1 MRIHLGVIT
10 AVLIV
15 FSTPAGAQ
23 WLKYKTPGIPR
34 TTDGKPDLNAPAP
47 RTADGKPDL
56 SGLWRENP
64 GGYAADI
71 ASDLKP
77 GEVLPWAEEL
87 YKKREAEFSKDFPGY
102 RCMPLPGF
110 FYSFGLFKIMQ
121 TPGLTAILAEASSTY
136 RQIFTDG
143 RSFPEDISPTWMGY
157 SVGHWDGDTFVVESA
172 GFNDRTW
179 LDFNGHPH
187 SEALR
192 VTERFFRKDFGHMQ
206 HQITLDDPKVFTKPV
221 TISLNTELAP
231 DTEMLETVCNENE
244 QDVKHFVV
252 TDADLKRHEIVAKL
266 PHEVLVKY
274 AGTYEPELAGPGGLR
289 RPWEIIL
296 DGDQLF
302 LKTAAAASKFPL
314 EAKSETTFSAFG
326 GSIVFSADDKGAV
339 THLVLRIVEG
349 DFKFIK
355 K

>member
-1 MRIHLGVIT
+1 M
-10 AVLIV
+10 
-15 FSTPAGAQ
+15 PAGAQ

-56 SGLWRENP
+56 SGLWRGNA

-71 ASDLKP
+71 ATDLKP
-77 GEVLPWAEEL
+77 GEVLPWAAEL

-102 RCMPLPGF
+102 HCMPLPGF

-121 TPGLTAILAEASSTY
+121 TPGLTAMLAEASSTY

-143 RSFPEDISPTWMGY
+143 RSFPEDMYTTWMGY

-172 GFNDRTW
+172 GFNDQTW

-187 SEALR
+187 TEALR

-206 HQITLDDPKVFTKPV
+206 HQVTLNDPNVFTKPV
-221 TISLNTELAP
+221 TISVNTELAP
-231 DTEMLETVCNENE
+231 DTDMLETVCNENE
-244 QDVKHFVV
+244 QSVKHFVV
-252 TDADLKRHEIVAKL
+252 TDADLKRHENIAKL

-274 AGTYEPELAGPGGLR
+274 TGTYESELPRTGGLG
-289 RPWEIIL
+289 RPFEISL
-296 DGDQLF
+296 EGDQLF
-302 LKTAAAASKFPL
+302 LKMAGAPSKLPL

-326 GSIVFSADDKGAV
+326 GSIIFFADDKGAI
-339 THLVLRIVEG
+339 THLVLQIVEG
-349 DFKFIK
+349 DFRFIK

>member
-10 AVLIV
+10 AVLII
-15 FSTPAGAQ
+15 FSMPAGAQ

-34 TTDGKPDLNAPAP
+34 TADGKPDLNAPAP

-56 SGLWRENP
+56 SGLWRGAA
-64 GGYAADI
+64 GGYLTDI

-77 GEVLPWAEEL
+77 GEVLPWAAEL

-102 RCMPLPGF
+102 RCMPFPGF
-110 FYSFGLFKIMQ
+110 FYSYGLFKIMQ

-143 RSFPEDISPTWMGY
+143 RSFPEDMYPTWMGY

-172 GFNDRTW
+172 GFNDQTW
-179 LDFNGHPH
+179 LDLNGHPH

-192 VTERFFRKDFGHMQ
+192 VTERFFRRDFGHMQ
-206 HQITLDDPKVFTKPV
+206 HEVTLDDPKVFTKPV
-221 TISLNTELAP
+221 TISLNTELVP
-231 DTEMLETVCNENE
+231 DTEMLEAVCNENE

-252 TDADLKRHEIVAKL
+252 TEEDRKRHESVAKVSR
-266 PHEVLVKY
+266 EVLAKY
-274 AGTYEPELAGPGGLR
+274 AGTYEPERPGPGGFG
-289 RPWEIIL
+289 RPFEISL
-296 DGDQLF
+296 EDDQLF
-302 LKTAAAASKFPL
+302 LKMAGAPSRFPL
-314 EAKSETTFSAFG
+314 ESKSETTFSAFG
-326 GSIVFSADDKGAV
+326 GSIIFFADDKGAA
-339 THLVLRIVEG
+339 THLVVQIVEG
-349 DFKFIK
+349 DFKFNK